1 MGTSLDAAFKH
12 FDTDGSGRISAD
24 ELLGVL
30 KHLGQFHDITP
41 QDAQRFI
48 AGFSDDHSASAT
60 ASVST
65 SSKSGA
71 GMSKEAFFEF
81 VRYCTLILSLS
92 LFLCVRTVQSCN
104 RVLHM

>member
-48 AGFSDDHSASAT
+48 AGFSDDHLSSAT
-60 ASVST
+60 ST
-65 SSKSGA
+65 SG

-81 VRYCTLILSLS
+81 VRY
-92 LFLCVRTVQSCN
+92 
-104 RVLHM
+104 